1 VVFEVGEGGSKAE
14 SFVEG
19 VFVDTQDKRTL
30 KAEAFGGLALSELAV
45 DTRDGGRPNPFH
57 PSHGGGSDTLVVLFK
72 DARAEGLGGSTTR
85 EQARKW
91 WDKSTTAIPTLEA
104 PRVNDQLGRV
114 AKTVKMPGSSPIAA
128 LAAEAAASAAKA
140 LLLSASIR
148 SKVKVELIL
157 ALAFEQ
163 PIALNANSVIHR
175 GHGGGSYRLMS
186 PIFDQEPS
194 NEVMESNHSIA
205 TIDSQ

>member
-1 VVFEVGEGGSKAE
+1 M
-14 SFVEG
+14 EG
-19 VFVDTQDKRTL
+19 VFVDTQDKGTL
-30 KAEAFGGLALSELAV
+30 KAEAFGGLALGELAV

-57 PSHGGGSDTLVVLFK
+57 ASHGGGWDTLVVLLK
-72 DARAEGLGGSTTR
+72 DARAEGLGGTTSR
-85 EQARKW
+85 EQPRKR
-91 WDKSTTAIPTLEA
+91 WDECTTAIPIVEA

-128 LAAEAAASAAKA
+128 LATEAAASAAKA
-140 LLLSASIR
+140 LPLSASTR

-163 PIALNANSVIHR
+163 PIALNSNSVIHR

-186 PIFDQEPS
+186 PIFDQEP
-194 NEVMESNHSIA
+194 
-205 TIDSQ
+205 